1 MDFQIGFNI
10 AVGLVAFLGGWI
22 MNNLRDAMQALQLAD
37 KELVDKV
44 QGIEVVVAGQYVKR
58 DDFQDFSKAIFTKL
72 DRIEDKMDGKAD
84 K

>member
-1 MDFQIGFNI
+1 MDFQVGFDLAIGLI
-10 AVGLVAFLGGWI
+10 AFLGGWI
-22 MNNLRDAMQALQLAD
+22 MNNLRDAMRALQLAD
-37 KELVDKV
+37 KELADKV